1 MCGTQ
6 KSSLIKY
13 RTTPALHNAY
23 KDPNAMRCNLSFFGQ
38 VAFQQ
43 GQYQGIMHQDIG
55 IAPRLFQS
63 SELKGCGLLVQLKK
77 IK

>member
-1 MCGTQ
+1 MCGTP
-6 KSSLIKY
+6 KASLIEC
-13 RTTPALHNAY
+13 RSTPALHNAY
-23 KDPNAMRCNLSFFGQ
+23 KDPNATCCNLRFFGQ

-55 IAPRLFQS
+55 IAPCLFQS

-77 IK
+77 K